1 MLSSII
7 SVASNV
13 LYGTPILTKP
23 NVANK
28 TDHLGPTTST
38 PKTQAATKPSGDV
51 ISQLNEQNDK
61 LDKIMQKLVKLDQ
74 IDHIEEKLEKVSETV
89 AKFNNRISDVERKLT
104 ENSAARRPGGEH
116 RSRERP
122 EETRE
127 NIRVA
132 M

>member
-1 MLSSII
+1 MGQHKHKKRKRKSKTSDSSENGGSEQCSQVPDQESHDSSMLSSII

-38 PKTQAATKPSGDV
+38 PKTQAATKPSGDI

-61 LDKIMQKLVKLDQ
+61 LDKIMQK
-74 IDHIEEKLEKVSETV
+74 
-89 AKFNNRISDVERKLT
+89 
-104 ENSAARRPGGEH
+104 NS
-116 RSRERP
+116 
-122 EETRE
+122 
-127 NIRVA
+127 
-132 M
+132 